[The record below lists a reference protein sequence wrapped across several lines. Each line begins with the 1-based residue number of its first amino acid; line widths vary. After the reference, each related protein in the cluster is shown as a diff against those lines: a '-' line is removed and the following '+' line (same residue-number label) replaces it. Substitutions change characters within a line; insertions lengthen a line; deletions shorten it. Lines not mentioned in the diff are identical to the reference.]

1 MKFLRL
7 TIVPMLAL
15 ALSPISFHAT
25 AADLNLPGLTGTIN
39 TTITSGISL
48 RAEDMD
54 CKLQDGRST
63 AHSNAAIEALGLSSG
78 YLDTAPQS
86 LNTKFNSFTAAGQA
100 NIKGTNKNSAGCGT
114 ARTDGYGNTSTNA
127 IPLGDVNSDDG
138 SLNFQNAGDVVDA
151 TQKLFF

>member
-1 MKFLRL
+1 MMKFLKL

-39 TTITSGISL
+39 TTITSGISI

-63 AHSNAAIEALGLSSG
+63 AHSNATLEAMGFSSG
-78 YLDTAPQS
+78 FSDAQVG
-86 LNTKFNSFTAAGQA
+86 LNTTFNNLLQLDR
-100 NIKGTNKNSAGCGT
+100 
-114 ARTDGYGNTSTNA
+114 RT
-127 IPLGDVNSDDG
+127 
-138 SLNFQNAGDVVDA
+138 
-151 TQKLFF
+151 